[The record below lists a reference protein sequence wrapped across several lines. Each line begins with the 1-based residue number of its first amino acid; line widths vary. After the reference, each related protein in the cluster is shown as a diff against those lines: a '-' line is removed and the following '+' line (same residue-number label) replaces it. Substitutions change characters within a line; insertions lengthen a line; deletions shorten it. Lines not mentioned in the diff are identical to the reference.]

1 MFENLMRFEPEP
13 EVIGDA
19 RDVEN
24 VSTTDLLGAQLS
36 TAQWLDEL
44 GVPSDVEVDAK
55 RQTQA
60 ACEAFAALAGLDS
73 IPEPTKKLT
82 KAGEKQDEANKKSKV
97 LAVRTPMGVHQ
108 LHSMINEYQ
117 WEFVE
122 QAKELRSY
130 TVAKILEETT
140 HPDARI
146 RLRALQMLGNVTE
159 VGLFTERIEV
169 TKKDATEAEIEARL
183 RERLS
188 RYAIDVTHTM
198 IESAPPALTHSPAE
212 TAQVVDLDAEISVV
226 AERSNA

>member
-1 MFENLMRFEPEP
+1 MFEELMRFEPEP
-13 EVIGDA
+13 AHIHDA
-19 RDVEN
+19 LPVTDA
-24 VSTTDLLGAQLS
+24 SAKDLLGAQIT

-44 GVPSDVEVDAK
+44 GVPSDVEIDIK
-55 RQTQA
+55 RQTKA
-60 ACEAFAALAGLDS
+60 ACEAFAVLTGLDAV
-73 IPEPTKKLT
+73 PEPTKKQ
-82 KAGEKQDEANKKSKV
+82 KEAKEEKKKEAL
-97 LAVRTPMGVHQ
+97 LAVRTPMAVQQ
-108 LHSMINEYQ
+108 LTAMLGDYE
-117 WEFVE
+117 WEFVN

-188 RYAIDVTHTM
+188 RYAIDITPTT
-198 IESAPPALTHSPAE
+198 APTKEAVLAYTPAQAE
-212 TAQVVDLDAEISVV
+212 ETVDIDAEIGTV
-226 AERSNA
+226 AERKVD